1 MRLGDRV
8 KLSLINKTTV
18 GIITYLDS
26 DKNYGEI
33 TTKIFDSKNSSN
45 HTIEPEDWFAF
56 EFRTEITNTSELV
69 YGKFVESDTNKENEF
84 KITVLEENLDGDFF
98 TTKYTNIYNKNLES
112 NRLYHVITTKENKE
126 FEPGT
131 IFEIVSVDKE
141 SGFITCYNYTAKKE
155 SKIISK

>member
-8 KLSLINKTTV
+8 KLSLINNTTV

-84 KITVLEENLDGDFF
+84 KITVVEENLDGDFF
-98 TTKYTNIYNKNLES
+98 TTKYTNIYLS
-112 NRLYHVITTKENKE
+112 LIHI
-126 FEPGT
+126 
-131 IFEIVSVDKE
+131 
-141 SGFITCYNYTAKKE
+141 
-155 SKIISK
+155 